1 MDFSSQRIV
10 IIDYGMGNVGSINN
24 MLKYLGAR
32 AVISADHDVIKTADK
47 LILPGVGHFDRAM
60 DNISTKKLVE
70 VLTEM
75 ALVKR
80 VPFLGI
86 CLGMQL
92 MCNSSEEGSAKGLG
106 FVDAAVKKF
115 NFSDNKELKIPH
127 MGWNYIK
134 PNKTSNLLI
143 GLEENSRFYFVH
155 SYFVDC
161 VNPEDKLTTTQY
173 GHDFVSAFEHNNLI
187 GVQFHPEKSH
197 RFGISLFKNFLS
209 SY

>member
-1 MDFSSQRIV
+1 MNFSSQRIV

-32 AVISADHDVIKTADK
+32 AEISANHEVIKTADK

-60 DNISTKKLVE
+60 ENIIRKSL
-70 VLTEM
+70 LDLLNEM
-75 ALVKR
+75 ALIKK

-92 MCNSSEEGSAKGLG
+92 MCNSSEEGSVKGLG
-106 FVDAAVKKF
+106 FVDAEVKKF
-115 NFSDNKELKIPH
+115 SFQDENDLKIPH
-127 MGWNYIK
+127 MGWNDINPSK
-134 PNKTSNLLI
+134 ESSLLN
-143 GLEENSRFYFVH
+143 GLEEMSRFYFVH

-161 VNPEDKLTTTQY
+161 VNVADKLATTQY
-173 GHDFVSAFEHNNLI
+173 GHDFVSAFEHDNLI

-197 RFGISLFKNFLS
+197 RFGITLFKNFLS

>member
-24 MLKYLGAR
+24 MLKYLGTR
-32 AVISADHDVIKTADK
+32 AVISANHEDIKIADK

-60 DNISTKKLVE
+60 GNINNKQLFE
-70 VLTEM
+70 LLNEM
-75 ALVKR
+75 ALIKK

-92 MCNSSEEGSAKGLG
+92 MCNYSEEGSAKGLG
-106 FVDAAVKKF
+106 FVDATVRKF
-115 NFSDNKELKIPH
+115 SFPDNNELKIPH
-127 MGWNYIK
+127 MGWNYINPSK
-134 PNKTSNLLI
+134 KSDLLI
-143 GLEENSRFYFVH
+143 ELEEKSRFYFVH

-161 VNPEDKLTTTQY
+161 TKVTDKLTTTQY
-173 GHDFVSAFEHNNLI
+173 GHEFVSAFEHDNLI

-197 RFGISLFKNFLS
+197 RFGITLFKNFLS
-209 SY
+209 FY